1 MEFQKPCKE
10 SNAKNPK
17 RERGREGANKI
28 DTPQYITQTDNID
41 YYQTIQKQFI
51 FSIRIA
57 AAAAAAKTERTN
69 SIQMCT
75 KLMFRHATF
84 RTHTLIHSRTHTHI
98 LFATVIRIV
107 REYIELISMHA
118 CTLIERQFNTISIIL
133 CAFCIIR
140 WFCCYFFIELCE

>member
-84 RTHTLIHSRTHTHI
+84 RTHTLTHTHS
-98 LFATVIRIV
+98 LTYAYSHFIRNS
-107 REYIELISMHA
+107 Y
-118 CTLIERQFNTISIIL
+118 
-133 CAFCIIR
+133 
-140 WFCCYFFIELCE
+140 